1 MEYNL
6 QYNSIVRDLA
16 DKFEISFLLI
26 KIRSLVVSLS
36 ILMSG
41 KHTNKTKPFCGTAVN
56 TKIERLG

>member
-16 DKFEISFLLI
+16 DKFEISFLF

-41 KHTNKTKPFCGTAVN
+41 KHTTKAKPFNGTAVN